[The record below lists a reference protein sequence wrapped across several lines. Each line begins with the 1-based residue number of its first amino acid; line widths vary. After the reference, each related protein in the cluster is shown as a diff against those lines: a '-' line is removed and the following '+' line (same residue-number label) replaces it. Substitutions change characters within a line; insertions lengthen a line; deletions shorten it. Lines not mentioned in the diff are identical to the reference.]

1 MADYVRKTI
10 LSQGY
15 AHIEGVKLNTQQK
28 EEFEV
33 LIAEYQKPRAKV
45 LLGREIIP
53 EVRTEDGSL
62 KVYTTVYGS
71 LSDALGAFENFMI
84 ALNGL
89 YGSSKMLADAC
100 NLESLFL
107 SRAKKKALVRAEART
122 GVVRSTKEL
131 FDRVFYLCEG
141 RQQESNAK
149 ISKSLVELE
158 KKIVF
163 LNEQLQYGRD
173 KELVWGNFLPLMI
186 ELHSK
191 IHRSQTTV
199 NEERLK
205 EHKAAIADMIAQ
217 LQDFA
222 IQGDVEQ

>member
-15 AHIEGVKLNTQQK
+15 AHIEGVTLNAQQK
-28 EEFEV
+28 EDFEV
-33 LIAEYQKPRAKV
+33 TIAEYQKPRAKV

-71 LSDALGAFENFMI
+71 LSDALGSFDVFMV
-84 ALNGL
+84 ALNSL

-107 SRAKKKALVRAEART
+107 SRAKKKALIRAEART
-122 GVVRSTKEL
+122 GVVRATKDL
-131 FDRVFYLCEG
+131 FDRVIYLSEG
-141 RQQESNAK
+141 RQQDSNTK
-149 ISKSLVELE
+149 ISKNLADLD

-163 LNEQLQYGRD
+163 LNEQLTYGRD
-173 KELVWGNFLPLMI
+173 KELVWEELIPLML
-186 ELHSK
+186 ELRSK
-191 IHRSQTTV
+191 IYKSQTIA
-199 NEERLK
+199 NNDRLN
-205 EHKAAIADMIAQ
+205 EHKLAIAEMIKQ
-217 LQDFA
+217 LEDFKL
-222 IQGDVEQ
+222 QGDVE

>member
-15 AHIEGVKLNTQQK
+15 AHIEGVKLNAQQK
-28 EEFEV
+28 EDFEV
-33 LIAEYQKPRAKV
+33 TIAEYQKPRAKV

-71 LSDALGAFENFMI
+71 LSDALGSFDIFMV
-84 ALNGL
+84 ALNSL

-107 SRAKKKALVRAEART
+107 SRAKKKALIRAEART
-122 GVVRSTKEL
+122 GVVRSTKDL
-131 FDRVFYLCEG
+131 FDRVIYLAEG

-149 ISKSLVELE
+149 ITKNLADLD
-158 KKIVF
+158 KKIIF
-163 LNEQLQYGRD
+163 LNDQLTYGRD
-173 KELVWGNFLPLMI
+173 KELVWKELIILMH
-186 ELHSK
+186 ELRSK
-191 IHRSQTTV
+191 IYKSQATV
-199 NEERLK
+199 NDERLK
-205 EHKAAIADMIAQ
+205 EHKSAIEDMIKR
-217 LQDFA
+217 LERYRL
-222 IQGDVEQ
+222 QGDVE

>member
-15 AHIEGVKLNTQQK
+15 AHIEGIKLTQQQK
-28 EEFEV
+28 EDFEIA
-33 LIAEYQKPRAKV
+33 IAEYQKPRAKV

-71 LSDALGAFENFMI
+71 LSDALGNFDNFMV
-84 ALNGL
+84 AVNSL

-100 NLESLFL
+100 NLESLFI

-122 GVVRSTKEL
+122 GVVRATKDL
-131 FDRVFYLCEG
+131 FDRVAYLSEA
-141 RQQESNAK
+141 RQQESNTKIAK
-149 ISKSLVELE
+149 NIADLD

-163 LNEQLQYGRD
+163 LNDQLTYARD
-173 KELVWGNFLPLMI
+173 KSLVWGNLIPLI
-186 ELHSK
+186 KDFHSK
-191 IHRSQTTV
+191 VYKSQSTV
-199 NEERLK
+199 NDERLK
-205 EHKAAIADMIAQ
+205 EHKEAIMHLVKD
-217 LQDFA
+217 LENFA
-222 IQGDVEQ
+222 TQGDVD